1 MNARTQIDCEEA
13 LRRLAGFLDR
23 ELGPQSAAEVERHL
37 ETCRSCYSR
46 AEFERRLRER
56 LREDLKEAAV
66 PAGLESRVRRLLDDL
81 AGS

>member
-1 MNARTQIDCEEA
+1 MNARAQIDCEEA

-23 ELGPQSAAEVERHL
+23 ELGQQSAVEVERHL

-56 LREDLKEAAV
+56 LREDLKETAV
-66 PAGLESRVRRLLDDL
+66 PPGLERRVRRLLDEL